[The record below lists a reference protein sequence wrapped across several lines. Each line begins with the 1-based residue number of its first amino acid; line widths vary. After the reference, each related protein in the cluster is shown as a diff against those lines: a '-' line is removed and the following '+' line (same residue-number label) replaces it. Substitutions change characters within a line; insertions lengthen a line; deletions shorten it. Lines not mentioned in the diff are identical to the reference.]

1 MKRSIQ
7 TKIIKLTAVG
17 ILVTAILIGGLAT
30 YTFRRAMER
39 DCENILHLTCAESAR
54 ELDESFVRIEQSV
67 ETLAKYAQ
75 NSLESL
81 ERLAADKE
89 YRVSYVQELKDLAL
103 MLADETAGAVSV
115 YIRFNPELTTPLDGV
130 FWVEQG
136 VQREFLEFPMT
147 DLSAFDPDDFQHV
160 GWYYVPVRA
169 GHAVWVEPYMNEEM
183 GLHVTSYVVPIY
195 CEQTLIG
202 VVGMDIDF
210 QYIVQMV
217 DEIQVYETG
226 HALLTNDEFSVM
238 YSHHRP
244 KGDKVELQ
252 LDADTTE
259 NADFEELIF
268 EHDFDGM
275 RQKLV
280 FRSLENDMRLGV
292 TVPVQEVYKS
302 TNQLVM
308 QVVGTAALIA
318 LAFVAVSIYIAKN
331 MTRPLKE
338 LNAAA
343 KAVAA
348 GNLDISVSCD
358 TQDEVSDLAE
368 SFAETAR
375 QLKIRIDYIN
385 SLAFVDKLTGVK
397 NNTAYLQEIAQW
409 KERMKRGDVNFAVFV
424 IDVNGL
430 KQVNDTLGHASGN
443 ELIIKTAEAAVAVF
457 GKDCVFRI
465 GGDEFAVI
473 CPDTDAAACAALKP
487 AFEETVERIGKSIQL
502 SAAIGSAVCDP
513 KKDISYDAVFERA
526 DAEMY
531 SRKQELKGGAPV
543 R

>member
-7 TKIIKLTAVG
+7 TKIIILTAVG
-17 ILVTAILIGGLAT
+17 ILVTALLIGGLAT
-30 YTFRRAMER
+30 QTFRRAMER
-39 DCENILHLTCAESAR
+39 DCENILHLTCGESAR
-54 ELDESFVRIEQSV
+54 ELNEWFGRIEQSV
-67 ETLAKYAQ
+67 ETLAKYSR
-75 NSLESL
+75 NNLDSLEHLSS
-81 ERLAADKE
+81 DKE
-89 YRVSYVQELKDLAL
+89 YRTSYVQELKDLAL
-103 MLADETAGAVSV
+103 MLAGETTGAVSV

-130 FWVEQG
+130 FWVQQG
-136 VQREFLEFPMT
+136 PEREFLEFPMT

-169 GHAVWVEPYMNEEM
+169 GHAVWVEPYMNDEM
-183 GLHVTSYVVPIY
+183 GVYVTSYVVPIY
-195 CEQTLIG
+195 CEETLIG

-217 DEIQVYETG
+217 DEISVYETG
-226 HALLTNDEFSVM
+226 HALLTDDEFGVM
-238 YSHHRP
+238 HSHHRP
-244 KGDKVELQ
+244 KGDKVLFDDDLPQ
-252 LDADTTE
+252 SAK
-259 NADFEELIF
+259 FEELIF
-268 EHDFDGM
+268 EHDYDGD

-280 FRSLENDMRLGV
+280 FRSLKNGMYLGV
-292 TVPVQEVYKS
+292 TVPVHEVYRS

-308 QVVGTAALIA
+308 RVVGIATLIA
-318 LAFVAVSIYIAKN
+318 LAFVAVSVYIAKN

-343 KAVAA
+343 KEIAA
-348 GNLDISVSCD
+348 GNLDISISCD
-358 TQDEVSDLAE
+358 TGDEVDDLAQ
-368 SFAETAR
+368 SLAETVR

-397 NNTAYLQEIAQW
+397 NNTAYLQELARW
-409 KERMKRGDVNFAVFV
+409 REWMKGGEVNFAVFV

-457 GKDCVFRI
+457 GKERVFRI

-473 CPDTDAAACAALKP
+473 CPDTDAAACAAFKS
-487 AFEETVERIGKSIQL
+487 AFEETVERIGKKISL

-513 KKDISYDAVFERA
+513 QKDISYEAVFERA

-531 SRKQELKGGAPV
+531 QRKLEMKGGIPG

>member
-1 MKRSIQ
+1 MKQSIQ

-17 ILVTAILIGGLAT
+17 ILVTALLIGGLST

-39 DCENILHLTCAESAR
+39 DCENILHLTCGESAR
-54 ELDESFVRIEQSV
+54 GLDESFVRIEQSV

-81 ERLAADKE
+81 ERLSADKE
-89 YRVSYVQELKDLAL
+89 YRTTYVQELKDLAL
-103 MLADETAGAVSV
+103 MLADETTGAVSV
-115 YIRFNPELTTPLDGV
+115 YIRFNPDLTTPLDGV
-130 FWVEQG
+130 FWVQQG
-136 VQREFLEFPMT
+136 AEREFLEFPMT

-169 GHAVWVEPYMNEEM
+169 GHAIWVEPYMNEEM
-183 GLHVTSYVVPIY
+183 GVYVTSYVVPIY
-195 CEQTLIG
+195 REDTLIG

-217 DEIQVYETG
+217 DEIHVYETG
-226 HALLTNDEFSVM
+226 HALLTDDEFGVM

-244 KGDKVELQ
+244 KGEKVELQ
-252 LDADTTE
+252 LGVGSSEGT
-259 NADFEELIF
+259 DFEKLTF
-268 EHDFDGM
+268 EHDYDGM
-275 RQKLV
+275 LQKLV
-280 FRSLENDMRLGV
+280 FRSLENGMRLGV
-292 TVPVQEVYKS
+292 TVPVHEVYKD

-308 QVVGTAALIA
+308 RVIGTAVVIA
-318 LAFVAVSIYIAKN
+318 LAFVAVSASIAKK

-343 KAVAA
+343 KEIAA

-358 TQDEVSDLAE
+358 TQDEVGDLAK

-409 KERMKRGDVNFAVFV
+409 KERMKGGEVNFAVFV

-457 GKDCVFRI
+457 GKDRVFRI

-487 AFEETVERIGKSIQL
+487 AFEETVERMGKSIQL

-531 SRKQELKGGAPV
+531 QRKQEQKKGMPV

>member
-1 MKRSIQ
+1 MKQSIQ
-7 TKIIKLTAVG
+7 TKITKLTAVG
-17 ILVTAILIGGLAT
+17 ILVTALLIGGLGI
-30 YTFRRAMER
+30 YTFRRAMNE
-39 DCENILHLTCAESAR
+39 DCEDILHLTCGESAQA
-54 ELDESFVRIEQSV
+54 LDEWFVRVEQSV
-67 ETLAKYAQ
+67 ETLANYAQ

-81 ERLAADKE
+81 ERLAADKA
-89 YRVSYVQELKDLAL
+89 YRETYVQELKDLAL
-103 MLADETAGAVSV
+103 MLADETDGAVSV
-115 YIRFNPELTTPLDGV
+115 YIRFNPDLTTPLDGV
-130 FWVEQG
+130 FWVQQG
-136 VQREFLEFPMT
+136 AQREFLEFPMT

-169 GHAVWVEPYMNEEM
+169 GHAIWVEPYMNEEM
-183 GLHVTSYVVPIY
+183 GVYVTSYVVPIY
-195 CEQTLIG
+195 RDGTLIG

-210 QYIVQMV
+210 SYITEMV
-217 DEIQVYETG
+217 DEIRVYETG
-226 HALLTNDEFSVM
+226 HAFLADSELCVI
-238 YSHHRP
+238 YSHHRQ
-244 KGDKVELQ
+244 KGEKVDMQMDAELP
-252 LDADTTE
+252 E

-268 EHDFDGM
+268 EHEDESV

-280 FRSLENDMRLGV
+280 FQSLENDMRLGV
-292 TVPVQEVYKS
+292 TVPVYEVNKDI
-302 TNQLVM
+302 NHLVS
-308 QVVGTAALIA
+308 QVVGIA
-318 LAFVAVSIYIAKN
+318 LLIVGIFIAISITIAEK

-343 KAVAA
+343 KEIAA
-348 GNLDISVSCD
+348 GNLDVSVSCD

-409 KERMKRGDVNFAVFV
+409 KERMKSGDVNFAVFV

-430 KQVNDTLGHASGN
+430 KKVNDTLGHASGN

-457 GKDCVFRI
+457 GKDRVFRI

-473 CPDTDAAACAALKP
+473 CPDTDAAACAALEP
-487 AFEETVERIGKSIQL
+487 IFEETVERMGKSIQL

-531 SRKQELKGGAPV
+531 RRKQEFKSGVSA